1 MSCQVRARVVDP
13 VLSRLFPQGFL
24 DVLRQIVLFGAAY
37 YAYRFLRGVVDDGQG
52 AAIAFQNARDLIS
65 FEQTFGFFSERNIQR
80 WTGGWGLTTDL
91 ASLIYINAQTTIVL
105 GSVFYLYLFHNQRY
119 YFVRNMMM
127 VAMGIA
133 LVGYILFPTA
143 PPRFFFPEYGFRD
156 TVSEFTGVSH
166 ADVKVNALFNPY
178 AAVPSMH
185 CCFAIIIGGS
195 LATLAKHRVTR
206 ILWLCYPLLMT
217 WVVVVTGNHWIADA
231 LLGAL
236 TAAVSFGAARWLAK
250 QRPEAWSFHPVREP
264 VAVQA

>member
-1 MSCQVRARVVDP
+1 MWRSVRARVVDP
-13 VLSRLFPQGFL
+13 LYSRLFPQGFL

-65 FEQTFGFFSERNIQR
+65 VEQTLGFFRERSVQE
-80 WTGGWGLTTDL
+80 WTGGWDVTTDF
-91 ASLIYINAQTTIVL
+91 ASLIYINAQTTVVL
-105 GSVFYLYLFHNQRY
+105 GAVFYLYVVHNAQY

-127 VAMGIA
+127 VAMLIA
-133 LVGYILFPTA
+133 LLGYIVFPTA

-156 TVSEFTGVSH
+156 TVSEFTHVPHS
-166 ADVKVNALFNPY
+166 DVKVNALFNPY

-195 LATLAKHRVTR
+195 LSTLAKHRVTR
-206 ILWLCYPLLMT
+206 YLWLAYPVLLT

-231 LLGAL
+231 ILGGL
-236 TAAVSFGAARWLAK
+236 TACISFYAARWLART
-250 QRPEAWSFHPVREP
+250 RPAAWSFTPPDALRAP
-264 VAVQA
+264 A